1 MNSFL
6 ESSTEDSHDFDDEGH
21 ESKLV
26 NQKKWELGYLKKKCR
41 NLELEQYYV
50 SYMKRL
56 RLSHLGIFIFI
67 LILNTIVHSM
77 LLIVSFSKSE
87 NRDIYVDIGTYM
99 GCTTVI
105 LIVLVFNF
113 RTTVNKRYEWLTF
126 ATIWLAVS
134 ALVVMDISVPIYRA
148 VTDYNITVPTY
159 YSFIIYSIYIFMPIA
174 EDVQAF
180 ILGVAVAACYIIL
193 FSFVTYRR
201 HLDGTREVDLPKI
214 ISEGIFMTC
223 VNMLGLFFRLTRE
236 VAIRTTFLDKRQC
249 VEETL
254 VLRAARDQE
263 KSLLLSII
271 PAQIANKIE
280 EDVKMRIEHMKEN
293 KKHRRSTNDDVG
305 SPPTPL
311 WRQMDT
317 EKLFI
322 EPHDDVSILYAD
334 VVNYTYLT
342 TTLDVKTLVET
353 LHDLFVK
360 FDTASQEYDV
370 LRIKFLGDC
379 YYCVAGVPAPN
390 EYHARS
396 CVYLGLRMIKDI
408 RDVRSKRKL
417 DIDMRIG
424 VHSGN
429 ILSGVIGAN
438 KWQFDIWSKD
448 VDIAN
453 RLESTGEAGRVH
465 VSGQTLQQLDGEFMY
480 EEGTAKARY
489 DPVLRKYHIR
499 SFLIKPPSAR
509 VSSYITMRR
518 PTAAKRKRLETKSD
532 TRSDIPTNFMQS
544 SISQYNQIRTQATL
558 EMSREVERMPIG
570 RIQFSKICFGHEKHL
585 TQDEMEEQRFRNNIT
600 SLFLFFKD
608 WRWEIMFMKQ
618 PDIMLK
624 YSVFVSY
631 ITLLCAII
639 MQAVNSSQTLAFWI
653 LVGISNIVMIL
664 LLALVW
670 YKKLWIMFISE
681 TESSKPMKKVSKCL
695 YKLSERIQSNITMR
709 IGMYL
714 VVLVLHSTG
723 IILQLIY
730 FGNHI
735 NDAANVHILGVA
747 RHDVSSFN
755 AWAITE
761 CFMLTICITF
771 LFTRIPFILKLSVGV
786 FTLIFYTVVVTLS
799 YSYVYGQ
806 SLSTNDHLYPEY
818 SHIFVMCITLGIF
831 HLMDRQT
838 EFIAKVDYNWK
849 RQLLKK
855 QDDAKFTNE
864 TISILINNILPSH
877 VGEWLRF
884 PITAKLYDIC
894 RYLIPLLIT
903 ADIYMSRQMTNE
915 LYYEEYDNV
924 AVMFATIRNYDTEQV
939 GIRVLNEI
947 ICDFD
952 EVLSTYRG
960 SRKVEKIK
968 VAGWTYMA
976 ACGLDPKR
984 SEHRKTQ
991 TAYRSSSLL
1000 PNGRRSHYS
1009 SRQHDIEEGF
1019 EVVDDE
1025 ELPTTSKGAQNIR
1038 LQEYEGHNKKS
1049 SKSEEYNDVV
1059 FVMLEFAMDLMR
1071 TMKSFNVENLQCEDD
1086 DEDRGALRIGICNGP
1101 VMAGVVGSYKPH
1113 YDIWGNAVNMA
1124 SRMDS
1129 TGIAG
1134 AIQVTENTAK
1144 ILKTY
1149 NVKCTYRGYTLV
1161 KGRGHIPTYFVN
1173 VDESL
1178 NFVKIDQ
1185 MSAKLEDVIA
1195 EEETTVC

>member
-1 MNSFL
+1 MNAFL
-6 ESSTEDSHDFDDEGH
+6 ESSTEATPDHDEGH
-21 ESKLV
+21 QTKLV
-26 NQKKWELGYLKKKCR
+26 NQKQWELGYLKRKCR

-50 SYMKRL
+50 SYMNRL
-56 RLSHLGIFIFI
+56 RLSHLGLFIFVLI
-67 LILNTIVHSM
+67 LIAIVHS
-77 LLIVSFSKSE
+77 LLIIITFPKNE
-87 NRDIYVDIGTYM
+87 NRDIYLDIGIYM
-99 GCTTVI
+99 GCTLII
-105 LIVLVFNF
+105 LIVLLFNF
-113 RTTVNKRYEWLTF
+113 RLTLNKRYEWLTF
-126 ATIWLAVS
+126 SSIWLAIS
-134 ALVVMDISVPIYRA
+134 TLVVMDISIPIYRA
-148 VTDYNITVPTY
+148 VKDYNIIVPTY
-159 YSFIIYSIYIFMPIA
+159 YSFIIYATYIFMPIT
-174 EDVQAF
+174 EDVHAF
-180 ILGVAVAACYIIL
+180 ILGVAVSFCYMIL
-193 FSFVTYRR
+193 FLFVTYRR
-201 HLDGTREVDLPKI
+201 RLDGSREMDLPKI
-214 ISEGIFMTC
+214 ISEAIFMAC
-223 VNMLGLFFRLTRE
+223 VNLLGLFFRLTRE

-280 EDVKMRIEHMKEN
+280 EDVKMRIEHL
-293 KKHRRSTNDDVG
+293 KKSKKNRRSTHDEVG
-305 SPPTPL
+305 STPTPL

-322 EPHDDVSILYAD
+322 EPHNDVSILYAD

-379 YYCVAGVPAPN
+379 YYCVAGVPLPN

-465 VSGQTLQQLDGEFMY
+465 VSGQTLQQLDGEFIY
-480 EEGTAKARY
+480 EEGTAKARD
-489 DPVLRKYHIR
+489 DPVLRKYEIHT
-499 SFLIKPPSAR
+499 FLIKPPSSR
-509 VSSYITMRR
+509 VTSFITMRR
-518 PTAAKRKRLETKSD
+518 PPSSLRKNLERKSGAD
-532 TRSDIPTNFMQS
+532 QRNEISTNFMQN
-544 SISQYNQIRTQATL
+544 SISQYNQIRNQATL
-558 EMSREVERMPIG
+558 EMSREVDKMPIG
-570 RIQFSKICFGHEKHL
+570 RIQVSKLCFGHEKRL
-585 TQDEMEEQRFRNNIT
+585 TQDEMEGQIFRSNIT
-600 SLFLFFKD
+600 SVCLFFKD
-608 WRWEIMFMKQ
+608 WRWELMFMKQ
-618 PDIMLK
+618 PDFMLK
-624 YSVFVSY
+624 YSVLVSY
-631 ITLLCAII
+631 ITLVCAIV
-639 MQAVNSSQTLAFWI
+639 MQAVNSSPTEAFWA
-653 LVGISNIVMIL
+653 LVAVGNVLMLL

-681 TESSKPMKKVSKCL
+681 TELSRPKQSFSKWL
-695 YKLSERIQSNITMR
+695 YKLSDGIQSNILVR
-709 IGMYL
+709 SSIYL
-714 VVLVLHSTG
+714 VVIILHSTG
-723 IILQLIY
+723 IILQLLDC
-730 FGNHI
+730 NKS
-735 NDAANVHILGVA
+735 AAVEEAILGTA
-747 RHDVSSFN
+747 RNETTCFN
-755 AWAITE
+755 AWAVTE
-761 CFMLTICITF
+761 CFMLSTCITF
-771 LFTRIPFILKLSVGV
+771 LFTRIPFVLKASVGIM
-786 FTLIFYTVVVTLS
+786 TLVFYTVVVTLS

-806 SLSTNDHLYPEY
+806 SLSTNDTLYPEY
-818 SHIFVMCITLGIF
+818 SHIFVMCISVGIF

-877 VGEWLRF
+877 V
-884 PITAKLYDIC
+884 
-894 RYLIPLLIT
+894 

-952 EVLSTYRG
+952 EVLSTYTG
-960 SRKVEKIK
+960 TRKVEKIK

-1009 SRQHDIEEGF
+1009 SRQHDIDEEAQLG
-1019 EVVDDE
+1019 DDE
-1025 ELPTTSKGAQNIR
+1025 QPTTSRQADVQFIR
-1038 LQEYEGHNKKS
+1038 LQEYEGHNKKTY
-1049 SKSEEYNDVV
+1049 KSEDYNDVV
-1059 FVMLEFAMDLMR
+1059 FVMLQFALELMR
-1071 TMKSFNVENLQCEDD
+1071 TMKCFNVENLQCEAD
-1086 DEDRGALRIGICNGP
+1086 DEDCGALRIGISNGP

-1134 AIQVTENTAK
+1134 SIQVTQNTAK
-1144 ILKTY
+1144 ILESY
-1149 NVKCTYRGYTLV
+1149 NVKCTYRGLTFV
-1161 KGRGHIPTYFVN
+1161 KGRGHIPTYIVN
-1173 VDESL
+1173 VYESL
-1178 NFVKIDQ
+1178 HFVKIRE
-1185 MSAKLEDVIA
+1185 EDDV
-1195 EEETTVC
+1195 EEETTSNLDYESASC